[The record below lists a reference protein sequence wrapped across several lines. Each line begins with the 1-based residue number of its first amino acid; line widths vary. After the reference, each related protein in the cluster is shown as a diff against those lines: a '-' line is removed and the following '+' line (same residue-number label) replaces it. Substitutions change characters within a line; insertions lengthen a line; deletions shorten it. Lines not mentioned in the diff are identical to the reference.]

1 MTGVISRIDIHQIH
15 LSHDVWLG
23 GRVGST
29 TLEELTENLNKT
41 NKKVEEGATNHN
53 SCWLV

>member
-23 GRVGST
+23 GGLDPQRWK
-29 TLEELTENLNKT
+29 NLQKT
-41 NKKVEEGATNHN
+41 
-53 SCWLV
+53 